1 MMGAL
6 RVARMS
12 AEVTFR
18 ETAVNGFMLFAAVWQ
33 PLFVGVTAMFML
45 RGRADFDPVY
55 VVVGTALTGIWSTLL
70 FGGSG
75 AIGHER
81 WLGTLELIAASPASF
96 FVVFGGKLVGTVLF
110 SLTSLVLA
118 YGIGAPLFGYPIVI
132 AEPMGF
138 AASLLL
144 AFVALWATG
153 MLFAPLA
160 ILWRT
165 VGRFLGA
172 LEYPIF
178 ALSGFLFPVLLL
190 PGWTGPISYALPPY
204 WAAEALHGAAS
215 GSLDPA
221 DLTRTWLYLL
231 LTGSAALLIAG
242 RLFAV
247 VLARARRAGTL
258 ALS

>member
-1 MMGAL
+1 MIHTV

-33 PLFVGVTAMFML
+33 PLFIGVTTMFML
-45 RGRADFDPVY
+45 RHRADFDPVY
-55 VVVGTALTGIWSTLL
+55 VFVGTALTGIWSTLL

-75 AIGHER
+75 AIGNER

-96 FVVFGGKLVGTVLF
+96 FVVFGRKLVGTVAF
-110 SLTSLVLA
+110 SLTSLALS
-118 YGIGAPLFGYPIVI
+118 YGIAVLLFGYEVSVADPL
-132 AEPMGF
+132 GF
-138 AASLLL
+138 GLSLLL
-144 AFVALWATG
+144 ALVALWATG

-190 PGWTGPISYALPPY
+190 PGWTSPLSYALPPY
-204 WAAEALHGAAS
+204 WAAEAMHGAAT
-215 GSLDPA
+215 GALDLA
-221 DLTRTWLYLL
+221 ALARAWLFLL
-231 LTGSAALLIAG
+231 LTGAAMLGIAG
-242 RLFAV
+242 RLFVV
-247 VLARARRAGTL
+247 VLVRARRAGTL

>member
-1 MMGAL
+1 MIGAL

-33 PLFVGVTAMFML
+33 PLFVGVTTMFML
-45 RGRADFDPVY
+45 RHRPDFDPVY

-96 FVVFGGKLVGTVLF
+96 FVVFGGKLFGTTLF
-110 SLTSLVLA
+110 SLISLALSYA
-118 YGIGAPLFGYPIVI
+118 IGALLFGYRIVI
-132 AEPMGF
+132 VDVPGF
-138 AASLLL
+138 AASFLL
-144 AFVALWATG
+144 ALVALWATG

-178 ALSGFLFPVLLL
+178 ALSGFLFPILLL
-190 PGWTGPISYALPPY
+190 PGWTGPISYALPPF
-204 WAAEALHGAAS
+204 WAAEALHG
-215 GSLDPA
+215 
-221 DLTRTWLYLL
+221 
-231 LTGSAALLIAG
+231 SAAGTMALPDLVRAWVSLLATG
-242 RLFAV
+242 GVALLVAARLFAI
-247 VLARARRAGTL
+247 VLFRARRAGTL

>member
-1 MMGAL
+1 
-6 RVARMS
+6 MS

-33 PLFVGVTAMFML
+33 PLFIGVTTMFML
-45 RGRADFDPVY
+45 RHRPDFDPVY

-81 WLGTLELIAASPASF
+81 WLGTLELIAASPASLLA
-96 FVVFGGKLVGTVLF
+96 VFGGKLAGTVLF
-110 SLTSLVLA
+110 SLLALGLA
-118 YGIGAPLFGYPIVI
+118 YGIGGPLFGYPIVI
-132 AEPMGF
+132 ADPVGF
-138 AASLLL
+138 TLSLLL
-144 AFVALWATG
+144 ALVALWATG

-165 VGRFLGA
+165 VGRFLGV

-190 PGWTGPISYALPPY
+190 PGWTGPLSWVLPPY
-204 WAAEALHGAAS
+204 WAAVAMHQAAS
-215 GSLDPA
+215 GSADPA
-221 DLTRTWLYLL
+221 GLARAWAYLL
-231 LTGSAALLIAG
+231 LTGGVALLIAW
-242 RLFAV
+242 RLF
-247 VLARARRAGTL
+247 VLVLVRARRAGTL